1 MANIEK
7 NIIITPNIGS
17 STDDPKIVFSA
28 ANTTTNAANI
38 IVRAYSTSNGTLSIE
53 GGVGQLFSVTN
64 TFTGTIFSVNDVS
77 GIPSIEVLDTGQ
89 IKMAQYS
96 GNVSIFSTL
105 NISSNTIQ
113 NGVINNRTISRNL
126 AKGTVMANLEN
137 LSATVNAAGYP
148 LVNTVTGN
156 MDVFWSWKQM
166 KSGTAVTGGTY
177 TGSTMTTTPLSIGI
191 PVAIGSGGD
200 TVEVNLYEQSG
211 INFYRIYYYQM
222 LTGTNSTIIIEKIA

>member
-38 IVRAYSTSNGTLSIE
+38 TIRSYPTSNGTLSIE

-96 GNVSIFSTL
+96 GNVSILSTTA
-105 NISSNTIQ
+105 SNSNA
-113 NGVINNRTISRNL
+113 NGALVVSGGLAVGGNSYLTTVYTDNL
-126 AKGTVMANLEN
+126 RYAANSNPWVM
-137 LSATVNAAGYP
+137 
-148 LVNTVTGN
+148 
-156 MDVFWSWKQM
+156 
-166 KSGTAVTGGTY
+166 
-177 TGSTMTTTPLSIGI
+177 
-191 PVAIGSGGD
+191 GSGG
-200 TVEVNLYEQSG
+200 
-211 INFYRIYYYQM
+211 
-222 LTGTNSTIIIEKIA
+222 STTTITISPFLLGGM